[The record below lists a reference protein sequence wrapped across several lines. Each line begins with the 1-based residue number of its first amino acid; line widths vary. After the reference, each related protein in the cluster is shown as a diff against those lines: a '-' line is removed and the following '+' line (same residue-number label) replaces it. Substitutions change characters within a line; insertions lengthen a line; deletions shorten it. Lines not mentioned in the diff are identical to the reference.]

1 MSSKSKSPVSIQLTR
16 HQIERLAVFLTL
28 QENIESVTIEET
40 HETGIGASHWATYH
54 TTKIECD
61 FQENIT
67 DVSVW

>member
-1 MSSKSKSPVSIQLTR
+1 M
-16 HQIERLAVFLTL
+16 FLTL